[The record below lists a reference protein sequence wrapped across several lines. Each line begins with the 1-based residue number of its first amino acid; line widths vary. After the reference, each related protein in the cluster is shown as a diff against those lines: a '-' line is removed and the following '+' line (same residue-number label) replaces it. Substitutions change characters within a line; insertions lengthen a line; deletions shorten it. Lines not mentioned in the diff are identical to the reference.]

1 MQTKEQKAAYFK
13 AYYAANR
20 EKELARVKA
29 FRVANSEKY
38 LAQKKEYNTAHPNKN
53 LACTHKARAEKIG
66 AKIGDTA
73 AILIWLNGWRTEAPV
88 ACHYCK
94 KVSTGTDMEID
105 HVIPMSKGGPHDLSN
120 LVVCCK
126 PCNCSK
132 YNKLPE
138 VWLSKI
144 NL

>member
-1 MQTKEQKAAYFK
+1 MQTKEQKAAYLK
-13 AYYAANR
+13 AYCQANRERISAQKKVHYAANR
-20 EKELARVKA
+20 ERI
-29 FRVANSEKY
+29 
-38 LAQKKEYNTAHPNKN
+38 LAQKKIYIATHSNKN